1 MCTCDHITRLPLF
14 ASVCLLAYAA
24 SGCHLYGLGEVV
36 GNSETRCGQDDQA
49 SSSKRIRTAHDD
61 DVVCCG
67 LKHLLVGK
75 RARRRPNITIQ
86 LKQTY

>member
-1 MCTCDHITRLPLF
+1 

-49 SSSKRIRTAHDD
+49 SSSKCIRTAHDD
-61 DVVCCG
+61 DVVCVSG
-67 LKHLLVGK
+67 

-86 LKQTY
+86 LKKTY